1 MSPSLAADA
10 SRPAQPAEP
19 SVHGLDT
26 LVVGGG
32 IAGLCAAFRLQ
43 QQGYKVRVLEAAET
57 PGGHVRT
64 DPVGS
69 FLLEW
74 GPHTVPASADG
85 VFELADALGVA
96 EDMIPTA
103 PTAHA
108 RFIVRGG
115 RLHRAPHSVW
125 ALLTTRLLSWR
136 SKLAILTEPLRRG
149 APHPDDTAETFF
161 IRRLGREAAR
171 VLAGAFISGIY
182 AGDARRLSAA
192 AAFPLAWSFE
202 RSSGSLILGARRH
215 FQRRKAEAQK
225 SGEALRTGVFGFRGG
240 LGRLTR
246 ALADALGASCQH
258 DAAVTRIS
266 KTDTGW
272 QVEAGGDR
280 YTAPSLILAT
290 PPHVTSALLADPAPE
305 ITAQLEAVP
314 MAPIALVHL
323 GYRERQPCVPDGFGF
338 LVPPGEPHRCL
349 GVLFPSRIFDD
360 RAPDGGDLFAGF
372 VGGVHAADRLDS
384 SDEELA
390 ALVRE
395 ELETLTG
402 LTATPDLIHVR
413 RYRGAI
419 PQLNA
424 GHLDRMASVGASL
437 EAQPGL
443 FLAGNYLTG
452 IGVKDAVRAG
462 NLASD
467 QCREWLLE
475 TTPSQQKV
483 VG

>member
-1 MSPSLAADA
+1 MSASLAADA
-10 SRPAQPAEP
+10 SRPSQAAER
-19 SVHGLDT
+19 SADELDT
-26 LVVGGG
+26 LIVGGG
-32 IAGLCAAFRLQ
+32 IAGLSAAFRLQ
-43 QQGYKVRVLEAAET
+43 QQGYKVRVLEATET

-85 VFELADALGVA
+85 VFELADALGMVD
-96 EDMIPTA
+96 DMIPTA

-171 VLAGAFISGIY
+171 ILAGAFISGIY
-182 AGDARRLSAA
+182 AGDARHLSAA
-192 AAFPLAWSFE
+192 AAFPLAWGFE
-202 RSSGSLILGARRH
+202 QSSGSLILGARRH
-215 FQRRKAEAQK
+215 FQRRKAEAR
-225 SGEALRTGVFGFRGG
+225 EAGATLRTGVFGFRGG
-240 LGRLTR
+240 LGRLTH
-246 ALADALGASCQH
+246 ALADALGSSCQH
-258 DAAVTRIS
+258 DAVVTQIS
-266 KTDTGW
+266 KTDGGW
-272 QVEAGGDR
+272 EVETDGDR
-280 YTAPSLILAT
+280 HTARSLILTT
-290 PPHVTSALLADPAPE
+290 PPHVARALLASPAPD
-305 ITAQLEAVP
+305 IAAQLEAVP
-314 MAPIALVHL
+314 MAPIAVVHL
-323 GYRERQPCVPDGFGF
+323 GYHKRQPCVPDGFGF

-349 GVLFPSRIFDD
+349 GVLFPSRIFGD
-360 RAPDGGDLFAGF
+360 RTPTGGDLFAGF
-372 VGGVHAADRLDS
+372 VGGVRAAQHLES

-390 ALVRE
+390 NLVRE

-413 RYRGAI
+413 RYPAAI
-419 PQLNA
+419 PQLTS
-424 GHLDRMASVGASL
+424 GHLDRIASVEASL

-443 FLAGNYLTG
+443 YLAGNYLTG

-462 NLASD
+462 NLAGD
-467 QCREWLLE
+467 QCDAWLLK
-475 TTPSQQKV
+475 TRPAQQE